1 MVRGTALIVYVVS
14 VSAANVA
21 TSDWPGATVVA
32 DNLTA
37 FGVAGVGRAGTVTL
51 TAVDGSLV
59 PTLLTARSVT
69 MYVVPL
75 AKPVMVTGDVT
86 EAGLR

>member
-1 MVRGTALIVYVVS
+1 M
-14 VSAANVA
+14 
-21 TSDWPGATVVA
+21 
-32 DNLTA
+32 
-37 FGVAGVGRAGTVTL
+37 TL

-86 EAGLR
+86 DAGLRVVHVDPLSIEYS